1 MEIFNSILYHPY
13 FYLAQSA
20 FMVWMLVDAYRRRAD
35 YYWYW
40 IILFLPGIG
49 SLVYFFA
56 VKLADFNS
64 PRLSGLFHRPVPL
77 QELRY
82 RVETAPTLT
91 NQLALAER
99 LIELR
104 EFDEAAP
111 LLEGVLK
118 REPDHATALYS
129 LALCRKEQGLS
140 DEAITL
146 LEKLVARDS
155 RWSNYK
161 AWQLLIECRALVG
174 DRPAA
179 LASCRE
185 LVRLAPFLPHQY
197 LLAEHL
203 VAAGQTDEART
214 LLDRALQDYS
224 FAPGYV
230 RRRDRRW
237 ASQARS
243 LQKQVNGKG

>member
-1 MEIFNSILYHPY
+1 MDIFEFIFYHPY
-13 FYLAQSA
+13 FSLVQTA
-20 FMVWMLVDAYRRRAD
+20 FMIWMLVDAYRRGVE
-35 YYWYW
+35 YYWYF
-40 IILFLPGIG
+40 IIFFFPAVGP
-49 SLVYFFA
+49 LVYFFTIKIGDFRGS
-56 VKLADFNS
+56 KL
-64 PRLSGLFHRPVPL
+64 GGWFHRPVPL

-99 LIELR
+99 LIERR
-104 EFDEAAP
+104 EFAEAVP
-111 LLEGVLK
+111 LLQDVLK

-129 LALCRKEQGLS
+129 MALCRKEQGTP
-140 DEAITL
+140 DEALAL
-146 LEKLVARDS
+146 LDKLVAKDA

-161 AWQLLIECRALVG
+161 GWQLLIECRTLVG

-185 LVRLAPFLPHQY
+185 LVRLAPFLPNQC

-243 LQKQVNGKG
+243 LQKQVNGQG